1 MSIRVCIVDDHAL
14 FRKGLRM
21 LLSTDDSIELVGEG
35 ATAADALRIIAETTP
50 DVAVL
55 DLTLPGDSGLS
66 IIPQIR
72 EQYPTVRILV
82 LTMHDDV
89 EYAKNVLAAGASSYM
104 TKSAA
109 ETEVLSTVHAVYEG
123 RMIVSLGSMASEP
136 GRLLASHSPESN
148 RVNAPH
154 IPLLSEREREVIV
167 LIAQGHT
174 SAEIADKLFL
184 SSKTID
190 TYRSRMMTKLKLKSR
205 AELVRFAN
213 ENGLVGQEPTT
224 VI

>member
-21 LLSTDDSIELVGEG
+21 LLSTDDSMDLVGEG
-35 ATAADALRIIAETTP
+35 ATAADAMRIISEEKP
-50 DVAVL
+50 DVAIL
-55 DLTLPGDSGLS
+55 DLTMPGDSGLT
-66 IIPQIR
+66 IIPHIR

-89 EYAKNVLAAGASSYM
+89 DFAKRVLAAGASSYM

-123 RMIVSLGSMASEP
+123 RMIVSLGSMASET
-136 GRLLASHSPESN
+136 GRLLSGHSAEPT
-148 RVNAPH
+148 RMNAPH

-213 ENGLVGQEPTT
+213 ENGLIGQEPITT
-224 VI
+224 V